1 MKCPKCGS
9 DLDTGFNCM
18 KCDYR
23 YRHTEKPLTTAEKL
37 LWLVENKRKYPYA
50 YIDKKGKDIFVF
62 IGTDKE
68 VHEKVIPKQGT
79 ARYFFDKGEF
89 GEVEYMFNN
98 EEGRPHNLKQYSM
111 KIYGRRKEKNT
122 LQKAKANT

>member
-1 MKCPKCGS
+1 MI
-9 DLDTGFNCM
+9 
-18 KCDYR
+18 
-23 YRHTEKPLTTAEKL
+23 
-37 LWLVENKRKYPYA
+37 KRKYPYA

-68 VHEKVIPKQGT
+68 AHEKVIPKQGT

-98 EEGRPHNLKQYSM
+98 EARQTAQFNAILYEDLRQK
-111 KIYGRRKEKNT
+111 KREKYFAKSESKYITENRAEINT
-122 LQKAKANT
+122 MDE